1 MCVLGGQR
9 CLFTAVF
16 LGPGTV
22 PGTQKVLSTHL
33 LVVAVLRLFPG
44 VGEYNHRFCVLFHKT
59 LFFSWVTGSRDFPY
73 VLFFCEAPHVSD
85 HVCVCCS
92 TSLFRK
98 TQPHF
103 EHFNSLLELIISF
116 FITSAHTVCCMDFP
130 LYFPM
135 LLSQDTCSFIYSLNF
150 ILRGP
155 PSETSVVRSFK
166 SARNVAVDTDLV
178 LL

>member
-1 MCVLGGQR
+1 M
-9 CLFTAVF
+9 FTAEF

-22 PGTQKVLSTHL
+22 PGAECSQYTFVGGGGSEALPWGRDVQPPL
-33 LVVAVLRLFPG
+33 LRAIPQ
-44 VGEYNHRFCVLFHKT
+44 NT
-59 LFFSWVTGSRDFPY
+59 FSLGSQA
-73 VLFFCEAPHVSD
+73 FCEVAHVSD
-85 HVCVCCS
+85 HVCLYCS

-116 FITSAHTVCCMDFP
+116 FITSAHTVCCTDFP

-135 LLSQDTCSFIYSLNF
+135 LLSQDTCFFIYSLNF
-150 ILRGP
+150 ILWGP
-155 PSETSVVRSFK
+155 PSETSAVRSLK
-166 SARNVAVDTDLV
+166 SARNVAVDIDLV